1 MLAIVE
7 ICSTQPPKV
16 PLPHLLASFSRDEVE
31 VDRERERC
39 IYIYISLSLY
49 LCSVGMVGEY
59 EVGMGMV
66 WGWYVDGMG
75 MV

>member
-1 MLAIVE
+1 VLAIVE

-31 VDRERERC
+31 VDRERERD
-39 IYIYISLSLY
+39 IYIYLSLY
-49 LCSVGMVGEY
+49 LCCVGMVGEY

>member
-31 VDRERERC
+31 VDRERES
-39 IYIYISLSLY
+39 IYIYLSLY